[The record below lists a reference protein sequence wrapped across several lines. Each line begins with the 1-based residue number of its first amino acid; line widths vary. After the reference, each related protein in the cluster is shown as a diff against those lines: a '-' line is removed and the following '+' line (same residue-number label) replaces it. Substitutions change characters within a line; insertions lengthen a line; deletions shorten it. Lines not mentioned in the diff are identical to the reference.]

1 LASRAVVPG
10 VYAERAEIIDLAATL
25 AFMTGVVPP
34 ALSEGRVC
42 WARSSGRRVP
52 SADETRFTA
61 PAVRVSC
68 PYATA
73 GGPMNAKTSD
83 PDLLFQRVYDDGEIR
98 IQVGIDAAYNTTAIL
113 SGRGT
118 VKGAKALTDILDEAA
133 DKLGRHNRT
142 SSLVSLERLYDSP
155 IRGQLILGK
164 WLYQNR
170 QLVKIIS
177 VYGGKP
183 WEMKMARAVMQIAQI
198 NNAGFFQTEAE
209 AKRFLGRE

>member
-1 LASRAVVPG
+1 
-10 VYAERAEIIDLAATL
+10 
-25 AFMTGVVPP
+25 
-34 ALSEGRVC
+34 
-42 WARSSGRRVP
+42 
-52 SADETRFTA
+52 
-61 PAVRVSC
+61 
-68 PYATA
+68 
-73 GGPMNAKTSD
+73 MNAKTSD

-209 AKRFLGRE
+209 AKRFLGRV